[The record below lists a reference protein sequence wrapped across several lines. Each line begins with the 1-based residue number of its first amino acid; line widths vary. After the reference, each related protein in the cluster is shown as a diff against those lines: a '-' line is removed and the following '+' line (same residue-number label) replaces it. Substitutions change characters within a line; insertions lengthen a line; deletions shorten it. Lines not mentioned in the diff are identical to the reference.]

1 MNAQNGVHTI
11 IISGLNS
18 NIVKQMY
25 LATNDPIYNSTCSTN
40 FLQFK
45 TIVKHQLLWK
55 IVLIWPIHSRLSRQH
70 LIWC

>member
-18 NIVKQMY
+18 NIVRQMY

-40 FLQFK
+40 FPS
-45 TIVKHQLLWK
+45 V
-55 IVLIWPIHSRLSRQH
+55 
-70 LIWC
+70 